1 MEKVKLTKS
10 QAETLEAQI
19 AKAADWLCDSDMK
32 VISEFLIRMKLAPNS
47 KDYPYWFGGE
57 FKEIEFPYSFVT
69 YVDALRVG
77 YEVELSLE
85 EKLLER
91 FGKEHECAIEEIK
104 NSLNHSSKEYWRGK
118 AVAFNNA
125 KDIVQDYL
133 KEKAQ
138 EEELNV

>member
-77 YEVELSLE
+77 YEVELTLE
-85 EKLLER
+85 ERISEEFDNLIEQAHYY
-91 FGKEHECAIEEIK
+91 HEKCLDDYA
-104 NSLNHSSKEYWRGK
+104 KEYWKG
-118 AVAFNNA
+118 A
-125 KDIVQDYL
+125 KVSFKMAKEKFEKYL

-138 EEELNV
+138 EEKLND

>member
-77 YEVELSLE
+77 YEVESTLE
-85 EKLLER
+85 DKLMEYFDEEYNFTLDQRESS
-91 FGKEHECAIEEIK
+91 HEF
-104 NSLNHSSKEYWRGK
+104 STQEYWRGRSVSISDMK
-118 AVAFNNA
+118 R
-125 KDIVQDYL
+125 KVQRYL
-133 KEKAQ
+133 EKKAQ
-138 EEELNV
+138 EEKLNV

>member
-19 AKAADWLCDSDMK
+19 AKAADYLCDGDMK

-77 YEVELSLE
+77 YEVELTLE
-85 EKLLER
+85 DKLMKYFDEEYNFTLDQRESS
-91 FGKEHECAIEEIK
+91 HEF
-104 NSLNHSSKEYWRGK
+104 STQEYWRGRSVSISDMK
-118 AVAFNNA
+118 R
-125 KDIVQDYL
+125 KVQRYL
-133 KEKAQ
+133 EKKAQ
-138 EEELNV
+138 EEKLNV